1 MKRLLTL
8 LLLIPVLLF
17 GQQPNNTNTN
27 FTNGLGS
34 SKFFNIP
41 RGTTP
46 PTTGILSG
54 SLFYHTTN
62 GLQYYDGATWQTL
75 GVSGGSVTSFNGRS
89 GVVVPLIGD
98 YSGFFAPLTRTLTVN
113 SVAYDLSANRSWSV
127 GTVTSVAA
135 TAGTGISV
143 SGSPITTSGTLTVTN
158 TAPDQTVVLN
168 NGSGIDVTGTYPNF
182 TITNTGSPSSGTVT
196 SVSGN
201 YPLSVSSPTTTPIIS
216 IPDGTIANAKLTNST
231 ISGKALGTDLA
242 TLTLGNGLTGGS
254 YNGSATTTARADTS
268 VVQTVDNFFPKGDT
282 RYLKGDGT
290 ANFVPYYTAAR
301 TLAVSPIKVNED
313 SLTVGNT
320 AGTGGTSLYGKVY
333 LKNVSLGLVSDSI
346 LVVRNGRIFKVLK
359 TNGTVTSVAALTLG
373 TSGTDLSSTVATGTT
388 TPVITLNVPTSS
400 AANRGALSAADWTTF
415 NNKTSNTGTVTSVSG
430 TSPISVAT
438 GTTTPVI
445 SMTAASAANDGYVT
459 TGTQTIAGA
468 KTFNSTIV
476 GSVNGNSATVTTNA
490 NLTGAVTSV
499 GNATSLGSFTSANLS
514 TALTD
519 ETGTGNAVFSVSP
532 ALTGT
537 VTGAAANFSGN
548 VGVGTASPSSKLTV
562 SDTGGTTY
570 GSSDQ
575 LRVTSGTSGN
585 RSEIHLTD
593 GVTSDGYVSFLP
605 SATAATR
612 FVEIS
617 ANGSGGGI
625 KVYGNGNLD
634 VVSLAG
640 SGDVIAYS
648 NNSGVVGKAAIG
660 SGLSFSSGTLSATG
674 GAAGTI
680 TGSGTAGKIAKFNSS
695 SDIGDASSLT
705 ISGSDLQVAGV
716 VQGTTLTSTVAT
728 GTAPLT
734 VTSTT
739 PVTNLSIGGSAATLT
754 TNRAIWGQNFNGSS
768 AVSGAIIGA
777 TTIDASSDVTV
788 GGSLLLGSTTPAVNG
803 TGIFKIIKSNSATNW
818 QISTNNTLSGALELT
833 PSTAE
838 GGSTFTTPVMYLTP
852 TSIVANQAI
861 TGALTGNA
869 STATALQT
877 ARTISGTSFDG
888 TANITLNNS
897 GITNGAAYITSS
909 ALSGYAPL
917 ASPSLTGTP
926 TAPTQTAGDNS
937 TKIATT
943 AYVDTK
949 FASTSNRQLKDWY
962 ADANNVSTTSTDLM
976 TYTVPGNTLVNNG
989 DKLSF
994 RFSGIYAAN
1003 ANSKTLEINFAGT
1016 AWSNFPYAVSGGSW
1030 VIFGTIIKTGA
1041 TTYRINISEQN
1052 VNTSRAASSTAGTVT
1067 NFTGTNVFKLAAT
1080 GGASSDITAQMG
1092 TLEFKPA
1099 AL

>member
-1 MKRLLTL
+1 MKKLIFLIL
-8 LLLIPVLLF
+8 LLPLF
-17 GQQPNNTNTN
+17 AQAQ
-27 FTNGLGS
+27 
-34 SKFFNIP
+34 
-41 RGTTP
+41 TTYQ
-46 PTTGILSG
+46 L
-54 SLFYHTTN
+54 N
-62 GLQYYDGATWQTL
+62 YD
-75 GVSGGSVTSFNGRS
+75 SIR
-89 GVVVPLIGD
+89 
-98 YSGFFAPLTRTLTVN
+98 
-113 SVAYDLSANRSWSV
+113 V
-127 GTVTSVAA
+127 G
-135 TAGTGISV
+135 
-143 SGSPITTSGTLTVTN
+143 
-158 TAPDQTVVLN
+158 
-168 NGSGIDVTGTYPNF
+168 
-182 TITNTGSPSSGTVT
+182 
-196 SVSGN
+196 
-201 YPLSVSSPTTTPIIS
+201 
-216 IPDGTIANAKLTNST
+216 K
-231 ISGKALGTDLA
+231 
-242 TLTLGNGLTGGS
+242 
-254 YNGSATTTARADTS
+254 
-268 VVQTVDNFFPKGDT
+268 
-282 RYLKGDGT
+282 
-290 ANFVPYYTAAR
+290 
-301 TLAVSPIKVNED
+301 
-313 SLTVGNT
+313 T

-438 GTTTPVI
+438 STTTPVI
-445 SMTAASAANDGYVT
+445 SMTAASAANEGYVT

-490 NLTGAVTSV
+490 NLTGVVTSV

-519 ETGTGNAVFSVSP
+519 ETGTGNAVFSASP
-532 ALTGT
+532 TLTGT

-548 VGVGTASPSSKLTV
+548 VGVGIASPSDRLVVVGATNN
-562 SDTGGTTY
+562 TGFEFGNGATNLATLQIY
-570 GSSDQ
+570 D
-575 LRVTSGTSGN
+575 RV
-585 RSEIHLTD
+585 
-593 GVTSDGYVSFLP
+593 
-605 SATAATR
+605 AATYR
-612 FVEIS
+612 NWTTNSLSYIWNVNGASTGMGLSS
-617 ANGSGGGI
+617 AA
-625 KVYGNGNLD
+625 VLNLQ
-634 VVSLAG
+634 SLAG
-640 SGDVIAYS
+640 SGDVLTSA
-648 NNSGVVGKAAIG
+648 NNSGIVGKVTIG
-660 SGLSFSSGTLSATG
+660 SGLSLSAGTLTATG
-674 GAAGTI
+674 GSAGTI
-680 TGSGTAGKIAKFNSS
+680 TGSGTAGKLAKFNSA

-716 VQGTTLTSTVAT
+716 VQGTALTSTVAT

-754 TNRAIWGQNFNGSS
+754 TNRAIWGNNFNGS
-768 AVSGAIIGA
+768 ADVSGAIIGA

-788 GGSLLLGSTTPAVNG
+788 GGNLLLGSTTPAVNG

-833 PSTAE
+833 PSTAA

-861 TGALTGNA
+861 TGDLTGNA

-897 GITNGAAYITSS
+897 GITNGAGYITSS

-917 ASPSLTGTP
+917 ASPTFTGTVSGITAAMVGLGNVDNTTDAGKPVSTATQTALDLKANLASPALTGTP

-962 ADANNVSTTSTDLM
+962 ADANNVSTTETDLM

-989 DKLSF
+989 DKLAF
-994 RFSGIYAAN
+994 TFSGIFAAN
-1003 ANSKTLEINFAGT
+1003 ANGKTITVYFGGT
-1016 AWSNFPYAVSGGSW
+1016 TVFNLFVSTSGTSW
-1030 VIFGTIIKTGA
+1030 VISGTIFKDSA
-1041 TTYRINISEQN
+1041 TTYRYN
-1052 VNTSRAASSTAGTVT
+1052 VTDIFGPSFQSWRESSTAGTVT